1 LAGFWEAVDR
11 LPFLWAGADVHAR
24 SPVFDHNG
32 SGQADRANESMSESI
47 PMLREL
53 TIANYRCFEKLHVK
67 DLAQVNLIVG
77 KNNVGKTSFLE
88 AVYLYVSKADPKALL
103 EILSAREQTYEQ
115 LLQGGDFQ
123 TTHHYQ
129 LGDLFHIDRHT
140 QKSQDYFLI
149 ESDLKLRADISHLE
163 LHLQLG
169 DTAIDFLALK
179 PLNANSGY
187 WHVVSLGLEGNLS
200 DSQPTILSQSFLHD
214 DIKESMV
221 ANETARY
228 PYCMIESRGLGFTT
242 LRRLWD
248 EVNLTAEEEDV
259 VRAMQL
265 LEPRIQ
271 RIGLVS
277 RPNSINAIK
286 LRLLDESNPI
296 SLSRLGD
303 GMRRLFGIAMALSV
317 SKSGY
322 LIIDEI
328 DTGLHYNAQ
337 TDMWR
342 LVLETAERLNVQV
355 FATTHSWDSIA
366 AFQSALAEME
376 DQNIGK
382 LIRLDARG
390 EKLRAVEYK
399 AEELEIAVS
408 HGIEVR

>member
-1 LAGFWEAVDR
+1 
-11 LPFLWAGADVHAR
+11 
-24 SPVFDHNG
+24 
-32 SGQADRANESMSESI
+32 
-47 PMLREL
+47 
-53 TIANYRCFEKLHVK
+53 
-67 DLAQVNLIVG
+67 
-77 KNNVGKTSFLE
+77 LE

-129 LGDLFHIDRHT
+129 LGDLFHVDRHT
-140 QKSQDYFLI
+140 QKRQDYFLI
-149 ESDLKLRADISHLE
+149 ESDLKLRADLRHRV
-163 LHLQLG
+163 LQLQMG
-169 DTAIDFLALK
+169 DTLIDLSDLK
-179 PLNANSGY
+179 PHTFTSAGWRFVN
-187 WHVVSLGLEGNLS
+187 LGLEGNLT
-200 DSQPTILSQSFLHD
+200 DSQPTILSQAFLLNRPD
-214 DIKESMV
+214 ESNM
-221 ANETARY
+221 ASEEATY

-242 LRRLWD
+242 LRRFWD
-248 EVNLTAEEEDV
+248 EVNLTPEEEDV
-259 VRAMQL
+259 VKAMQL

-342 LVLETAERLNVQV
+342 LVLETAKRLNVQV
-355 FATTHSWDSIA
+355 FATTHSWDCIA

-376 DQNIGK
+376 DQNIAK

-390 EKLRAVEYK
+390 DQLRAIEYD
-399 AEELEIAVS
+399 AEDLEITVAQ
-408 HGIEVR
+408 GIEVR

>member
-1 LAGFWEAVDR
+1 
-11 LPFLWAGADVHAR
+11 
-24 SPVFDHNG
+24 
-32 SGQADRANESMSESI
+32 
-47 PMLREL
+47 MLREL
-53 TIANYRCFEKLHVK
+53 TIENYRCFDRLQVK

-115 LLQGGDFQ
+115 LLQGGDFP

-129 LGDLFHIDRHT
+129 VGDLFHVDRHT
-140 QKSQDYFLI
+140 QKSHEHFLI
-149 ESDLKLRADISHLE
+149 QSDVKLRADISHLA
-163 LHLQLG
+163 LNFQLG
-169 DTAIDFLALK
+169 DAFIDFSDPK
-179 PLNANSGY
+179 PLHLGDTD
-187 WHVVSLGLEGNLS
+187 WSLMNIRLEENLA
-200 DSQPTILSQSFLHD
+200 DSQPTIPSQSFFLASTNQQK
-214 DIKESMV
+214 IASEK
-221 ANETARY
+221 AKY
-228 PYCMIESRGLGFTT
+228 PYCLIESRGLGFTA
-242 LRRLWD
+242 LRRFWD
-248 EVNLTAEEEDV
+248 EVNLTPEEEDV
-259 VRAMQL
+259 VKAMQL

-286 LRLLDESNPI
+286 LRLRNESNPV

-317 SKSGY
+317 TKSGY
-322 LIIDEI
+322 LVIDEI
-328 DTGLHYNAQ
+328 DTGLHYNVQ

-342 LVLETAERLNVQV
+342 LVLETAKRLNVQV
-355 FATTHSWDSIA
+355 FATTHSWDSIS
-366 AFQSALAEME
+366 AFQSALEAME
-376 DQNIGK
+376 DPTIGK

>member
-1 LAGFWEAVDR
+1 
-11 LPFLWAGADVHAR
+11 
-24 SPVFDHNG
+24 
-32 SGQADRANESMSESI
+32 
-47 PMLREL
+47 
-53 TIANYRCFEKLHVK
+53 
-67 DLAQVNLIVG
+67 
-77 KNNVGKTSFLE
+77 
-88 AVYLYVSKADPKALL
+88 
-103 EILSAREQTYEQ
+103 
-115 LLQGGDFQ
+115 
-123 TTHHYQ
+123 
-129 LGDLFHIDRHT
+129 
-140 QKSQDYFLI
+140 
-149 ESDLKLRADISHLE
+149 
-163 LHLQLG
+163 LQLG

-355 FATTHSWDSIA
+355 FATTHSWDCIA

>member
-1 LAGFWEAVDR
+1 
-11 LPFLWAGADVHAR
+11 
-24 SPVFDHNG
+24 
-32 SGQADRANESMSESI
+32 
-47 PMLREL
+47 MLREL
-53 TIANYRCFEKLHVK
+53 TIENYRCFQKLHVK

-88 AVYLYVSKADPKALL
+88 AVYLYVSKANPKALL

-129 LGDLFHIDRHT
+129 VGDLFHVDRHM
-140 QKSQDYFLI
+140 QKNQDKFLI
-149 ESDLKLRADISHLE
+149 ESDLKLRANVNHLGLIFE
-163 LHLQLG
+163 MGNTLIDYSNPKPIL
-169 DTAIDFLALK
+169 DTPETDWRL
-179 PLNANSGY
+179 
-187 WHVVSLGLEGNLS
+187 VSLAVEKNLI
-200 DSQPTILSQSFLHD
+200 DDQPSIISQSFVNPRID
-214 DIKESMV
+214 
-221 ANETARY
+221 ETPSAAEKAKY
-228 PYCMIESRGLGFTT
+228 PYCLIESRGLGFTA
-242 LRRLWD
+242 LRRFWD
-248 EVNLTAEEEDV
+248 EVNLTPEEEDV
-259 VRAMQL
+259 VKAMQI

-286 LRLLDESNPI
+286 LRLLDESNPV

-317 SKSGY
+317 TKSGY
-322 LIIDEI
+322 LVIDEI
-328 DTGLHYNAQ
+328 DTGLHYNVQ

-342 LVLETAERLNVQV
+342 LVLETAKRLNVQV
-355 FATTHSWDSIA
+355 FATTHSWDCIS
-366 AFQSALAEME
+366 AFQSAMEEME
-376 DQNIGK
+376 DPAIGK

-390 EKLRAVEYK
+390 GQLRAVEYK

>member
-1 LAGFWEAVDR
+1 
-11 LPFLWAGADVHAR
+11 
-24 SPVFDHNG
+24 
-32 SGQADRANESMSESI
+32 
-47 PMLREL
+47 MLREL
-53 TIANYRCFEKLHVK
+53 TIENYRCFDRLQVK

-129 LGDLFHIDRHT
+129 IGDLFHVDRLT
-140 QKSQDYFLI
+140 QKSHEHFLI
-149 ESDLKLRADISHLE
+149 QSDLTLRADIHHLS
-163 LHLQLG
+163 LIFQFGNAL
-169 DTAIDFLALK
+169 IDFSK
-179 PLNANSGY
+179 PTPLQPSSGAD
-187 WHVVSLGLEGNLS
+187 WRLVNLELEGNLT
-200 DSQPTILSQSFLHD
+200 DSQPIILSQSFLHD
-214 DIKESMV
+214 RIDQSKIASEK
-221 ANETARY
+221 TKY
-228 PYCMIESRGLGFTT
+228 PYCLIESRGLGFTA
-242 LRRLWD
+242 LRRFWD
-248 EVNLTAEEEDV
+248 EVNLTPEEEDV
-259 VRAMQL
+259 VKAMQL

-286 LRLLDESNPI
+286 LRLLGESNPV

-342 LVLETAERLNVQV
+342 LVLETAKRLNVQV
-355 FATTHSWDSIA
+355 FATTHSWDCIA
-366 AFQSALAEME
+366 AFQSALEEME
-376 DQNIGK
+376 DPTIGK

>member
-1 LAGFWEAVDR
+1 
-11 LPFLWAGADVHAR
+11 
-24 SPVFDHNG
+24 
-32 SGQADRANESMSESI
+32 
-47 PMLREL
+47 MLREL
-53 TIANYRCFEKLHVK
+53 TIENYRCFEKLHVK

-115 LLQGGDFQ
+115 LLQGGDSP

-129 LGDLFHIDRHT
+129 VGDLFHVDRHT

-149 ESDLKLRADISHLE
+149 ESDLKLRADVHHLS
-163 LHLQLG
+163 LVFQFGNAL
-169 DTAIDFLALK
+169 IDFSQPT
-179 PLNANSGY
+179 PLQPSNSAD
-187 WHVVSLGLEGNLS
+187 WRLVSLGLEGNLS
-200 DSQPTILSQSFLHD
+200 DSQPIILSQSFLHD
-214 DIKESMV
+214 HIDQSKIAAEKSKY
-221 ANETARY
+221 A
-228 PYCMIESRGLGFTT
+228 YCLIENRGLGFTA
-242 LRRLWD
+242 LRRFWD
-248 EVNLTAEEEDV
+248 EVNLTPEEEDV
-259 VRAMQL
+259 VKAMQL

-286 LRLLDESNPI
+286 LRLLDEANPI

-337 TDMWR
+337 IDMWR
-342 LVLETAERLNVQV
+342 LVLETAKRLNVQV
-355 FATTHSWDSIA
+355 FATTHSWDCIA
-366 AFQSALAEME
+366 AFQSALEEME
-376 DQNIGK
+376 DPTIGK